1 MLPLALIRDTGV
13 PPASTVE
20 VFMAKGDRTT
30 LDVLKVGICFEGLAL
45 FILLGALI
53 TRGGWARDATGFL
66 PHGYSTSESQSS
78 SSYAVRSLDAT
89 NVGTVSGRI
98 LYSGKPMPPKRFTVT
113 SDNSICG
120 NIKEVYPVNIE
131 KGGIVDA
138 VVWIDDITSGK
149 EFDFPSP
156 LIDQKKCSFV
166 PHVLVMKP
174 GELKMGNTDL
184 CMHNVHI
191 ISFANREVNRA
202 LTPGAA
208 AQGVTLARSD
218 RVTVRCDVHKWMSA
232 YVVVAKNPYYVVSG
246 AGGQFRLEGV
256 LPGHYHLKVWQETLG
271 EKDQEITVEAAKNTE
286 VTVTYL
292 TGGL

>member
-1 MLPLALIRDTGV
+1 M
-13 PPASTVE
+13 S
-20 VFMAKGDRTT
+20 KGHRNT
-30 LDVLKVGICFEGLAL
+30 LNVLKVGFCFGGLAL
-45 FILLGALI
+45 FILLSALLSRASWPKDDYGPI
-53 TRGGWARDATGFL
+53 SHGSWA
-66 PHGYSTSESQSS
+66 SEPQSS
-78 SSYAVRSLDAT
+78 SSYVVRSLDAT

-113 SDNSICG
+113 SDTSICG

-156 LIDQKKCSFV
+156 QIDQKKCSFV

-174 GELKMGNTDL
+174 GELKLGNTDL
-184 CMHNVHI
+184 CLHNVHI

-202 LTPGAA
+202 MTSGAV
-208 AQGVTLARSD
+208 AQGITLARSD
-218 RVTVRCDVHKWMSA
+218 RVTVRCYVHKWMNA

>member
-1 MLPLALIRDTGV
+1 
-13 PPASTVE
+13 
-20 VFMAKGDRTT
+20 MAKGDRTT

-53 TRGGWARDATGFL
+53 TRGGWARDASGFL
-66 PHGYSTSESQSS
+66 PHGYSTSEESQSS
-78 SSYAVRSLDAT
+78 SSYVVRSLDAT
-89 NVGTVSGRI
+89 NAGTVSGRI

-120 NIKEVYPVNIE
+120 NIKEVYPVSVE
-131 KGGIVDA
+131 KGGSVDA

-156 LIDQKKCSFV
+156 VIDQKKCSFV

-184 CMHNVHI
+184 CMHNIHI

-232 YVVVAKNPYYVVSG
+232 YVVVAKNPYYVVSE
-246 AGGQFRLEGV
+246 AGGKFRLEGV
-256 LPGHYHLKVWQETLG
+256 PAGHYHLKVWQESLG
-271 EKDQEITVEAAKNTE
+271 ELDQEITVEAAKTTE
-286 VTVTYL
+286 TSFTYR
-292 TGGL
+292 TSGV